1 MIVHTCVN
9 IRIEIYILSLH
20 FMMKNCLAILMS
32 PKSPS
37 GFTDIK
43 IANVSSS
50 SASLKYEFQSL
61 SIRIDTA
68 VVSVPIRCSQL
79 LLSNKM
85 SPNKVASLGDNYPIV
100 HML

>member
-20 FMMKNCLAILMS
+20 FMMKNCLAIIMF
-32 PKSPS
+32 PKSP
-37 GFTDIK
+37 IK

-61 SIRIDTA
+61 SIHIDTA
-68 VVSVPIRCSQL
+68 VVSVSIRCSQL
-79 LLSNKM
+79 LLFNKM